1 MKKTSPI
8 NASLIFAAAAALLFA
23 AVLGLPIRLIP
34 RLTTLNMAMFLCLA
48 AYSTVLARLSGAPFH
63 AFFGPFLMLSAVLPV
78 AASVGGFVVPAA
90 AGLAWIRSGIC
101 FSGPI
106 ARCVVAETLTGGAGL
121 LLCAVLQ
128 PPGLTG
134 RVLGLWMFF
143 LIQALYFVI
152 IDTAPGPRG
161 ESADRDPRQT
171 VRGRVQALLRE
182 QKLERAFEE
191 LQLSAHRSSDT

>member
-1 MKKTSPI
+1 MKKISPI
-8 NASLIFAAAAALLFA
+8 TATLIFAVLAALLVA
-23 AVLGLPIRLIP
+23 AVTSLPLVLIS
-34 RLTTLNMAMFLCLA
+34 RSSALNAAMFLCLA
-48 AYSTVLARLSGAPFH
+48 AYAALLCRLSGKGLRVLFAPF
-63 AFFGPFLMLSAVLPV
+63 LILSAVLAV
-78 AASVGGFVVPAA
+78 AGSVAGFVVPAA

-106 ARCVVAETLTGGAGL
+106 ARRVVAETLTGAAGL

-152 IDTAPGPRG
+152 IDTESGPRG